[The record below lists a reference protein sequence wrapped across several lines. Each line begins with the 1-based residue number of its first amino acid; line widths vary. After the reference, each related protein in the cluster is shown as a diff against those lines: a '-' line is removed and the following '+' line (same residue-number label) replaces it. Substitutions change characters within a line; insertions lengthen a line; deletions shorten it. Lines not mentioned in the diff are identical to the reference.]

1 MPHQLSGPHQHCGPH
16 QHSFPLYTPTLFVAQ
31 TICAQLSPS
40 LPPAIPPPPPLQM
53 LEIGKECENG
63 RLLRLLV
70 KLGYINERPEGGMVC
85 VRVCSVGGGGAFYF
99 LWWSTE
105 CG

>member
-1 MPHQLSGPHQHCGPH
+1 
-16 QHSFPLYTPTLFVAQ
+16 
-31 TICAQLSPS
+31 
-40 LPPAIPPPPPLQM
+40 M